1 MAGDEELPWT
11 TSRCN
16 RLLRPLSSKLS
27 KLTKEL
33 EVPRNLNR
41 ETNSISSAFATKGSP
56 HKTTNFTR
64 QAYRPRGFEKA
75 TDPDWRPGVKSGATK
90 KTYSGRGAK
99 RSSGIQRSIPDGAAV
114 ARPGEIAF
122 TPLVA
127 RMGGQLLD
135 SPAYQASPLKK
146 FSKKRGPLLTS
157 MDRSQGLAANMPVD
171 IQKLIQGLLEA
182 YANILQATGS
192 NTKRKGAGSLMGACL
207 RKLPAYIELEEY
219 FAQLDKLDEEE
230 DHDEDRDIARDVY
243 EHLEA
248 QFEQQSGHGW
258 RPFKQVVRAHG
269 TSLLCSAIADGV
281 LGLES
286 LSYLV
291 NHCLHVSAWDEAE
304 QLVSAY
310 VGLLEPLS
318 MPINTR
324 ADLFD
329 EKRQPYLSVAKH
341 FVDRTGRHRFLYS
354 LLDHMVA
361 LELLPLEWL
370 ATACMRPVWDR
381 LVRTISEN
389 DHRTI
394 EPCTRF
400 LETCSL
406 AGMGLPDERLSE
418 DEADRPVSRRIVPSV
433 NDDLRRALNTT
444 YSSLVTVLC
453 SIALVNN
460 NREDGAGKVVG
471 QRVMWA
477 LDAITIALTTR
488 EGIDKALRLLRPDPE
503 DLQMFT
509 QRALWAV
516 SASFLVHLENCSKDE
531 TMTSLNSATLIR
543 SLNRIAGQY
552 SSNGANISTTLA
564 TIPALISSTAR
575 GTGRIWND
583 DGFDQLQRTVQ
594 ALLSV
599 SGHRLPHKLWTL
611 KRLALE
617 STIEFAKGTSDAQHV
632 RFSHEIENK
641 LRTSGRLVIAPSP
654 QKDDSP
660 ATTGGFR
667 WEEGIGEWVACTP
680 FVKQQKKRLPRRPV
694 RALDLLPTPT
704 HSEEEEA
711 EEDNEP
717 AAPTAPDSDEDDDA
731 DSDEDDDDDDAIPP
745 SSPIKPAPRTSTLPP
760 TSAPASTT
768 TLGKRSRAASPM
780 VLIVKRAHMTPPDTP
795 VSDADVSSAAPTTS
809 TTCTTNA
816 PLEPRRLRKRSDKK
830 LAERTRTRTRRS
842 RDASGGGLRSVERAV
857 YYVDVDVD
865 VDVDGGEWDESE
877 DELSFA

>member
-1 MAGDEELPWT
+1 LEQILPPYATPHASIEYIIHTIMAGDEELPWS

-27 KLTKEL
+27 KLAKEL

-41 ETNSISSAFATKGSP
+41 ETHSISSAFATKGSP

-64 QAYRPRGFEKA
+64 PACRPRGFEKA
-75 TDPDWRPGVKSGATK
+75 TDPDWRPGVKSATAK
-90 KTYSGRGAK
+90 RTYSGRGAK
-99 RSSGIQRSIPDGAAV
+99 RSSEIQRSIPDGAPIV
-114 ARPGEIAF
+114 RPGEIAF

-135 SPAYQASPLKK
+135 SPAHQASPLKK
-146 FSKKRGPLLTS
+146 FSRKRGPLLVDL
-157 MDRSQGLAANMPVD
+157 DRSQGFVANMPVD

-182 YANILQATGS
+182 YANILQATGT
-192 NTKRKGAGSLMGACL
+192 NTKRKGARSLMDACL
-207 RKLPAYIELEEY
+207 RKLPAYIELEEH
-219 FAQLDKLDEEE
+219 FAQLDKLDEE
-230 DHDEDRDIARDVY
+230 DDRDEDRDIAREVY

-269 TSLLCSAIADGV
+269 TSLLCNAISDSV

-291 NHCLHVSAWDEAE
+291 NHCLIVSAWDEAE
-304 QLVSAY
+304 QLASAY

-329 EKRQPYLSVAKH
+329 EKKQPYLSVVKR

-394 EPCTRF
+394 EPCIRF

-406 AGMGLPDERLSE
+406 AGMGLPDDRLLN
-418 DEADRPVSRRIVPSV
+418 DEGAGPISRRIVPSV
-433 NDDLRRALNTT
+433 NDDLRQALNTT

-460 NREDGAGKVVG
+460 NREDVAGKVVG
-471 QRVMWA
+471 QRVMWT

-488 EGIDKALRLLRPDPE
+488 EDIDNALRLLRPDPE
-503 DLQMFT
+503 DLQIFT
-509 QRALWAV
+509 QRALWAI
-516 SASFLVHLENCSKDE
+516 SASFLVHLESCSKDE
-531 TMTSLNSATLIR
+531 NMIPLDSATLVR
-543 SLNRIAGQY
+543 SLNRVAGQY
-552 SSNGANISTTLA
+552 SSNGANISATLA

-575 GTGRIWND
+575 GTGRIWKD
-583 DGFDQLQRTVQ
+583 DGFDQMQRIVQ

-611 KRLALE
+611 KRIALE
-617 STIEFAKGTSDAQHV
+617 STMEFAKGTSDPQHV
-632 RFSHEIENK
+632 RYSQEIENK

-654 QKDDSP
+654 QKDDS
-660 ATTGGFR
+660 AVTTGGFR

-704 HSEEEEA
+704 HSEEEE
-711 EEDNEP
+711 DNEP
-717 AAPTAPDSDEDDDA
+717 APTAPGSEDDEDDDA
-731 DSDEDDDDDDAIPP
+731 VPP
-745 SSPIKPAPRTSTLPP
+745 SSPIKSAPRTSTC
-760 TSAPASTT
+760 S
-768 TLGKRSRAASPM
+768 LGKRSRAASPM
-780 VLIVKRAHMTPPDTP
+780 VLITKRVHMTPPDTP
-795 VSDADVSSAAPTTS
+795 VSGVDVDVDVDMNADVPATDATH
-809 TTCTTNA
+809 
-816 PLEPRRLRKRSDKK
+816 EPRQLRRRSDKK
-830 LAERTRTRTRRS
+830 PAERLRTRARARARRS
-842 RDASGGGLRSVERAV
+842 RDSSDSGLRSVERAV
-857 YYVDVDVD
+857 YT
-865 VDVDGGEWDESE
+865 EAWDESE

>member
-27 KLTKEL
+27 KLAKEL
-33 EVPRNLNR
+33 EVPRNQNR
-41 ETNSISSAFATKGSP
+41 ETHNASSAFATKGSP

-64 QAYRPRGFEKA
+64 PANRPRGFEKA
-75 TDPDWRPGVKSGATK
+75 TDPDWRPGVKPTATK
-90 KTYSGRGAK
+90 RTYSGRGAK
-99 RSSGIQRSIPDGAAV
+99 RSSGIQRSIPDGTSI

-135 SPAYQASPLKK
+135 SPAHQASPLKK
-146 FSKKRGPLLTS
+146 FSRKRGPLLVDL
-157 MDRSQGLAANMPVD
+157 DRSQSFVANMPVD
-171 IQKLIQGLLEA
+171 MQKLIQGLLKA
-182 YANILQATGS
+182 YANILQATKS
-192 NTKRKGAGSLMGACL
+192 NTKRKGAGSLMDACL
-207 RKLPAYIELEEY
+207 RKLPAYIELEEH
-219 FAQLDKLDEEE
+219 FAQLDKLDDED
-230 DHDEDRDIARDVY
+230 DHDEDRDVARDIY

-258 RPFKQVVRAHG
+258 RPFKQAVRAHA

-281 LGLES
+281 LGLDS

-291 NHCLHVSAWDEAE
+291 DHCLLVSAWDEAE
-304 QLVSAY
+304 QLASAY

-329 EKRQPYLSVAKH
+329 EKKQPYLFIIKR
-341 FVDRTGRHRFLYS
+341 FVDRTGRHRFLYN

-361 LELLPLEWL
+361 FELLPLEWL
-370 ATACMRPVWDR
+370 ATACMPPVWDR

-406 AGMGLPDERLSE
+406 AGMGLPDERLLDE
-418 DEADRPVSRRIVPSV
+418 DIAGSVSRRNVPSV
-433 NDDLRRALNTT
+433 NDDLRQALNTT
-444 YSSLVTVLC
+444 YSSLFTVLC

-460 NREDGAGKVVG
+460 NREDGAGKIVG
-471 QRVMWA
+471 HRIMWA

-488 EGIDKALRLLRPDPE
+488 EGIDTALRLLRPDPE
-503 DLQMFT
+503 DLQIFA

-516 SASFLVHLENCSKDE
+516 SASFLVHLESSSKDE
-531 TMTSLNSATLIR
+531 TVIPLDSATLIH
-543 SLNRIAGQY
+543 SLNRVAGQY
-552 SSNGANISTTLA
+552 SSNGANISATLA

-575 GTGRIWND
+575 GTGRIWRD
-583 DGFDQLQRTVQ
+583 DGFDQMQRIVQ

-611 KRLALE
+611 KRIALE
-617 STIEFAKGTSDAQHV
+617 STMEFAKITSDAQHV
-632 RFSHEIENK
+632 RYSHEIENK
-641 LRTSGRLVIAPSP
+641 LRISGRLVIAPSP
-654 QKDDSP
+654 QKNDSP

-694 RALDLLPTPT
+694 RALELLLTPT
-704 HSEEEEA
+704 QSEEEG
-711 EEDNEP
+711 EDNEP
-717 AAPTAPDSDEDDDA
+717 ARTARDPDD
-731 DSDEDDDDDDAIPP
+731 DDDDDDAVPP
-745 SSPIKPAPRTSTLPP
+745 SSPIKPAARTWST
-760 TSAPASTT
+760 S
-768 TLGKRSRAASPM
+768 LGKRSRARSPM
-780 VLIVKRAHMTPPDTP
+780 VLITKRTHMTPPDTP
-795 VSDADVSSAAPTTS
+795 VSDVEVEVDAADVPAAAATH
-809 TTCTTNA
+809 
-816 PLEPRRLRKRSDKK
+816 EPRRLRRRSDKVE
-830 LAERTRTRTRRS
+830 LAERVRTRARRS
-842 RDASGGGLRSVERAV
+842 RDSSDSGLRSVERAV
-857 YYVDVDVD
+857 YTDA
-865 VDVDGGEWDESE
+865 WDESE